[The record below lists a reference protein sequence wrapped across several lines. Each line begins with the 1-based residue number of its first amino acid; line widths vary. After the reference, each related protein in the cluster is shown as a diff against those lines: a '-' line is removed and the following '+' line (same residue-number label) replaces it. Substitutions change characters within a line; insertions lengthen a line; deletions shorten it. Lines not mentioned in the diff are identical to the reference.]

1 MSRTAQEE
9 KMFQHYCRQPGT
21 RINAI
26 MTLIESGFSDADI
39 ADMVGH
45 KNSKGQS
52 DTKAYDIAVY
62 RKALNGELCRLMVWE
77 QQATVR
83 LAREERDR
91 KILELY
97 AQGHKAEELAEL
109 FGVTEARIYHITS
122 AAGWSGHRSKKGVK
136 LV

>member
-1 MSRTAQEE
+1 MSRTEHEE
-9 KMFQHYCRQPGT
+9 KMFQHYCRRPGT
-21 RINAI
+21 RINDI
-26 MTLIESGFSDADI
+26 MVLIESGFSDEEI

-52 DTKAYDIAVY
+52 NTKAYDIAVC
-62 RKALNGELCRLMVWE
+62 RKALNGELCRLTVWE
-77 QQATVR
+77 QQANVR

-97 AQGHKAEELAEL
+97 AQGHKAEELADM

-122 AAGWSGHRSKKGVK
+122 AAGWNGHRSKKGVK